1 MQVAKG
7 RQSIPLHPRG
17 ACQFRVLQVAMVNAQ
32 CDAAGKKAGRETT
45 PLNFDWLTLHG
56 VLQEAVYGCRVD
68 NESLREAAGSPFGF
82 ILALRES
89 DRVSTPSHL
98 ESRTVL

>member
-1 MQVAKG
+1 
-7 RQSIPLHPRG
+7 
-17 ACQFRVLQVAMVNAQ
+17 MVNAQ

-68 NESLREAAGSPFGF
+68 NEFDLR
-82 ILALRES
+82 LVREYLVRRLPAS
-89 DRVSTPSHL
+89 
-98 ESRTVL
+98 